1 MSRTFTSPRAD
12 PLKGGAP
19 HSKSRHWR
27 RYLFEGLGEPGIAGG
42 ALGPPCLTSKGKC
55 DGLEPQASTGFRG
68 KGGSAVVAT
77 SEAEIP
83 EDEDS
88 ALPSEAKQQFRLC
101 S

>member
-1 MSRTFTSPRAD
+1 MSRTSISPRAGS
-12 PLKGGAP
+12 LKGGATLMIAP
-19 HSKSRHWR
+19 LETVL
-27 RYLFEGLGEPGIAGG
+27 LFEGLGEPGIAGG

-88 ALPSEAKQQFRLC
+88 ALPSEAKQRFRDC

>member
-1 MSRTFTSPRAD
+1 MKRLTPNQHSLGQTPASVFW
-12 PLKGGAP
+12 GA
-19 HSKSRHWR
+19 W
-27 RYLFEGLGEPGIAGG
+27 GVAGG